1 MIIKKE
7 HIIAPS
13 ILGADFSKLREEIMM
28 LSDTKAQWIHLDIMD
43 QQFVPNL
50 SFGPA
55 IVKSIRPY
63 TNLFFDVHL
72 MVSNPFDLIKPFIDA
87 GANGISFHIEA
98 SEPRFTFPPK
108 ILIGQIKKAGL
119 KCGIALKPKTPISVL
134 KKYLTMID
142 YVTVMSVE
150 PGFGGQKFIESSMQ
164 KIQDLNYILIEMN
177 LENKVKIQVDGGVI
191 TQNALKCLK
200 SGADILVVGSEIFQ
214 SKNPKDTIETL
225 ISLK

>member
-72 MVSNPFDLIKPFIDA
+72 MVSNPFDLIKPLSMLALTELAFILKHQNLDLP
-87 GANGISFHIEA
+87 FH
-98 SEPRFTFPPK
+98 
-108 ILIGQIKKAGL
+108 
-119 KCGIALKPKTPISVL
+119 
-134 KKYLTMID
+134 
-142 YVTVMSVE
+142 
-150 PGFGGQKFIESSMQ
+150 QKF
-164 KIQDLNYILIEMN
+164 
-177 LENKVKIQVDGGVI
+177 
-191 TQNALKCLK
+191 
-200 SGADILVVGSEIFQ
+200 
-214 SKNPKDTIETL
+214 
-225 ISLK
+225 